1 MTCNSTIL
9 LRVNIYM
16 KICLMH
22 FQEFL
27 WNNIIF
33 KKYRNEKFPLSKA
46 MLQKGFQEGQTGII
60 KLEHI
65 DAGVIKVNDFVAGLN
80 IFQRGP
86 NNEVKW
92 INIISQT

>member
-1 MTCNSTIL
+1 
-9 LRVNIYM
+9 
-16 KICLMH
+16 
-22 FQEFL
+22 
-27 WNNIIF
+27 
-33 KKYRNEKFPLSKA
+33 

-86 NNEVKW
+86 NNEVK
-92 INIISQT
+92 